1 MDKDKS
7 RNTRRN
13 RDTKSK
19 DKVNKSKFE
28 EPKEGLHTFVDR
40 VQRKKGGTVIKTL
53 KNRNIRETKP
63 I

>member
-28 EPKEGLHTFVDR
+28 EPKKRLHTFVDR